1 MKKYLC
7 LVSAVFAALCLASC
21 GKNNTDGKAGGE
33 IPKIIENAV
42 YDSAADAAAYSDYFG
57 IWEGASDAKGESLE
71 VSSADGGMYLIIEK
85 GNDLIASGCAQ
96 TVSEYGCIY
105 FFNEQDG
112 NAYRISGG
120 TDEILIEGFGAFTLK
135 ESESAGD
142 DFGNIAARWYLNGD
156 ENADYSVETEAN
168 GGWTLYER
176 LGNINYGKDS
186 GRLCRDPNSEEH
198 YFAVSERFEGVRY
211 DLYML
216 PEKNGFRWG
225 EENDL
230 YIRE

>member
-21 GKNNTDGKAGGE
+21 GKNKTDGKASGE

-156 ENADYSVETEAN
+156 EN
-168 GGWTLYER
+168 
-176 LGNINYGKDS
+176 YGRDS

-198 YFAVSERFEGVRY
+198 YFAVSERLEGVRY